1 VKDWSKYD
9 DPQTTSQNILLELQK
24 LGIELDIAPTKIKA
38 GFGEGVCQLLLK
50 LTQISLQNKFRFK
63 KPVIRSEDSAVD
75 DEPEDNDGDLDGG
88 ADLADVI
95 HADEGDDDMMID
107 EELELGGNNAHN
119 DLARQME
126 AEMAANAII

>member
-1 VKDWSKYD
+1 M
-9 DPQTTSQNILLELQK
+9 
-24 LGIELDIAPTKIKA
+24 
-38 GFGEGVCQLLLK
+38 LLK

-75 DEPEDNDGDLDGG
+75 DEPDENDGDLDGG

-95 HADEGDDDMMID
+95 HADEGEDDMLID